1 MLSKI
6 GVRGA
11 AGIAAALVF
20 LGANVEWNP
29 VKAVPASAP
38 DTVAQMC
45 AKIDAQSYGYCCKLR
60 LEPTCPAA
68 GSIVARRSVPL
79 SLNPHLDARSKV
91 ILQKV
96 AIGRSSEDT
105 TGENGT
111 NSVFVNGNTDEPGRG
126 LGANNGG
133 DNGNSGNAGAGPSG
147 PNGGDGPGPDTDTD
161 T

>member
-38 DTVAQMC
+38 DTVVQMC

-68 GSIVARRSVPL
+68 GSIVARQSVPL
-79 SLNPHLDARSKV
+79 RLNPYLGARSNV
-91 ILQKV
+91 VLQKV
-96 AIGRSSEDT
+96 AIGRSNEDT

-111 NSVFVNGNTDEPGRG
+111 SSVFVNGNTDEPGRG

-133 DNGNSGNAGAGPSG
+133 DNGNAGAGANMG
-147 PNGGDGPGPDTDTD
+147 GGTDNGGRNQGGYEG
-161 T
+161 